1 MDTDDIQ
8 DVVNQPEI
16 ANKQRDYGKNPTI
29 TDQNIAV
36 MLALASGKTTR
47 QLAKELGVTDGAISW
62 HKAKFRDLVQ
72 LKASNA
78 ISDPINDSR
87 ARISGKLKRF
97 ERVLDYTV
105 KPEVFKRD
113 VKHLAI
119 AAQTSIAGLKGLGVL
134 VDRQESTHT
143 IDVIATARE
152 SAQQRFAALQQF
164 RYDPNRQLADVE
176 AELISTQT
184 ADNQPSSSVQVSA
197 VVPADQPDKPTI
209 DIDPTD
215 DRPAMGKP

>member
-1 MDTDDIQ
+1 MDTDHIQ

-16 ANKQRDYGKNPTI
+16 PDKQPDYGKNPTI

-47 QLAKELGVTDGAISW
+47 QLARELGVTDGAISW

-72 LKASNA
+72 LKANNQ

-134 VDRQESTHT
+134 QEHVEAKRESLEERRLTVIHKLELAEQFGGIVPAELRAELTADKQPTSNVQADVPDSGQDATDQPVDPIQT
-143 IDVIATARE
+143 IDSDT
-152 SAQQRFAALQQF
+152 
-164 RYDPNRQLADVE
+164 
-176 AELISTQT
+176 
-184 ADNQPSSSVQVSA
+184 
-197 VVPADQPDKPTI
+197 DQP
-209 DIDPTD
+209 
-215 DRPAMGKP
+215 A